1 MPPLFAHF
9 PRASVRNEG
18 EPRQGYRERKKEEEE
33 EEARNATDVR
43 TAAR

>member
-18 EPRQGYRERKKEEEE
+18 EPRQGYRERKEEEE
-33 EEARNATDVR
+33 ETRNATDVR